1 VAYSITNQ
9 IVADFKLDGT
19 CGAMKAYLMVALKVL
34 ETYRGGTGD
43 NPVSYDTGP
52 GPAGDVR
59 LAAVGSWPPVRASWG
74 TW

>member
-1 VAYSITNQ
+1 
-9 IVADFKLDGT
+9 
-19 CGAMKAYLMVALKVL
+19 MVALKVF

-59 LAAVGSWPPVRASWG
+59 VAAVGSWPPVRASWG